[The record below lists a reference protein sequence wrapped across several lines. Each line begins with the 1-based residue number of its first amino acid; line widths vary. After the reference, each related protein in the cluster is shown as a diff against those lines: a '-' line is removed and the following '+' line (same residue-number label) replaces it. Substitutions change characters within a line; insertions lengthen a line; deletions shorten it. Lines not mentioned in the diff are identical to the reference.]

1 MIHSP
6 IKLRHLL
13 AFQEV
18 ARRGRLQ
25 AAADALAITQP
36 GMSKTIRELETS
48 LGVLLFE
55 RLPDGMRLTPAGR
68 TLLRYA
74 APALRSLDEG
84 IEAVRQAAPDRV
96 IRLGAL
102 SNVEGGLLP
111 AVLTGLHQSTPPL
124 RVEVDT
130 GTSAGLLSRLRLGEL
145 DLVVGRMSEAEEI
158 RDLRFEHLYYEP
170 LVAVVR
176 RGHPLLDA
184 PATDADADGRYPWDA
199 YPWIVPP
206 RTTTLRESLERYWVE
221 QGSEAPRIAIETLS
235 LPLGRAYLLSSDA
248 VWITPLDTVREALH
262 AGDMVRLGCRIEVRG
277 GSVGF
282 AVNASQPQSAA
293 VTLFCRH
300 LREVAG
306 RYAGALGAP
315 AA

>member
-1 MIHSP
+1 MMVHSP
-6 IKLRHLL
+6 IKLRHLV

-25 AAADALAITQP
+25 AAAEALSITQP

-48 LGVLLFE
+48 LGVPLFE

-74 APALRSLDEG
+74 APALRSLEEG
-84 IEAVRQAAPDRV
+84 IEAVRQGAPDRV

-111 AVLTGLHQSTPPL
+111 VVLTELYRAAPQL

-130 GTSAGLLSRLRLGEL
+130 GTSAGLLARLRLGEL
-145 DLVVGRMSEAEEI
+145 DLVVGRMSEAAEI

-176 RGHPLLDA
+176 RGHPLLDGA
-184 PATDADADGRYPWDA
+184 PSPALGDGHYPWDE

-206 RTTTLRESLERYWVE
+206 RATTLRESLERYWVE
-221 QGSEAPRIAIETLS
+221 QGSEAPPIALETLS
-235 LPLGRAYLLSSDA
+235 LPLSRAYLLGSDA
-248 VWITPLDTVREALH
+248 VWVTPMDTAHEGLTS
-262 AGDMVRLGCRIEVRG
+262 GDMVCLTCRIEVRG

-282 AVNASQPQSAA
+282 AVNASQPQSSAA
-293 VTLFCRH
+293 LLFCERLRH
-300 LREVAG
+300 VAQ
-306 RYAGALGAP
+306 RYAMSL
-315 AA
+315 